1 MYTRPVS
8 DRLMHRIVTNLPGGK
23 LTLEALRERTAHRM
37 GLPVGRVYLRGVL
50 NSDQTADYWL
60 EGKPSEI
67 QTVLDKYV
75 F

>member
-37 GLPVGRVYLRGVL
+37 GLLVGRVYLRGVL
-50 NSDQTADYWL
+50 NSDQTFDYLL